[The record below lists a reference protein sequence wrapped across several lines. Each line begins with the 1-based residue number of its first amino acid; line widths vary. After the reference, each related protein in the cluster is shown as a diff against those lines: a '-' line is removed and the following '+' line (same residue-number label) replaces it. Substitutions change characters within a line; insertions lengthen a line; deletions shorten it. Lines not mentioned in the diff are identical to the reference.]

1 MQPDSCLDEAF
12 AIFQDRLGTATHLGL
27 SADES
32 FASADPVGVG
42 GPLRALTL
50 LVQDAPFA
58 LLGLTAPTIA
68 VDKAGLIE
76 YLARRARARR
86 LPYLVVSNL
95 RDAWLLPIPAR
106 PGDMPDPLKRYP
118 PIYQVAPA
126 AGDSLSPPER
136 AALTER
142 ADEIAA
148 DLAALHRDGSL
159 HLVIPDAD
167 FFVERLTRAVGV
179 LKPAVKQALR
189 TKLGMDPAFGQEL
202 GEWAMRQSIPAN
214 LRSDDFVEAVIRQA
228 IYRLLGKI
236 IFYQSLRRAV
246 PQLPPMHLKGLD
258 TGQVFPRLQDC
269 FAAAHR
275 IDYHAVFREDVVDR
289 LPFPAAASAE
299 LRDLVSDLNTRDFAH
314 LPQDVVGAVF
324 ERLIPPEDRHALGQ
338 YFTPEPLVDLI
349 VAFCVR
355 NGDDT
360 VLDATCGTGTFLIRA
375 YDRLRTRLG
384 VHDHSQLLSQLWGVD
399 VAPFPAELATI
410 NLFRQRVDDAGNF
423 PRILNEDFFEI
434 VPGGTYRFPPLKAP
448 DPVGRRSPDRAP
460 SGGGQETLPNN
471 GEGAGWVDE
480 PIPIFAAVVGNFPYI
495 SADRIERTVKGYR
508 QTVARRLAHD
518 WFRAYPDGFTF
529 KRKSDEKQHQLARQ
543 NSMALDAFLEKA
555 EPIISTYADL
565 YVSLFW
571 HAAAFLKEGGRMGIV
586 TSNAWLDVGYGYG
599 LQRFLLDHFK
609 IIAVLES
616 RCEPWFLQ
624 AAVNTVVTIVER
636 CSDPA
641 ERETH
646 PARFV
651 KVKRSLA
658 ELIPWDLRLDGL
670 NRWNGLD
677 RLVWRIGNSPLPH
690 QGEGPGVRVVED
702 DDFRIRA
709 VRQGALRRQVEAAG
723 QTVKW
728 GPYLRAPNVYFD
740 LLREAGDGLAL
751 LRDVAPPARG
761 GTTRINEFF
770 YVDEETIQRWSIDP
784 EFCWPLIKSPSETD
798 TIRINSDNLSLKVF
812 VCRKTKD
819 ELRAAGKLGTL
830 RYIEWGE
837 QEEYRR
843 GVQQGMKWPE
853 GPWVKNRQPGWY
865 ALPESET
872 HFSHL
877 FFTQAYGD
885 RHIQRYSPTP
895 LVADARLYYLSPA
908 DEQDVEVISAVLN
921 SSLVAFFTELVGRVT
936 LGDGALEL
944 KVEDARDY
952 LHVPDVRQ
960 FDEADRQAIVDAFQP
975 LLARSIGSIF
985 DEVQQPDRQ
994 ALDGAVLRA
1003 MGLDPDRW
1011 LPRLYDGLTTLV
1023 RERVQLGHM
1032 RGKAR
1037 RSRPQRAANRV
1048 AQEVLQDL
1056 LPHPQG
1062 PARFPDDFFS
1072 PAARTGDFREIPL
1085 PSAPLRYAGPHFGQ
1099 EQLITEDGQTLT
1111 VSNKFEVR
1119 YLLFAQ
1125 ASGQKV
1131 ARLPEK
1137 PVEISRTVNN
1147 YVQYLRDLW
1156 GRLHGAYL
1164 TRTLDQAAAERFVG
1178 EAWRKFNL
1186 PEVEE

>member
-1 MQPDSCLDEAF
+1 MHPDSRLDETF
-12 AIFQDRLGTATHLGL
+12 AIFQDRLGTAVHLGL
-27 SADES
+27 ITDEP
-32 FASADPVGVG
+32 FASDNPVGVG

-50 LVQDAPFA
+50 HVQGVPFA
-58 LLGLTAPTIA
+58 LLGLTTPIVA
-68 VDKAGLIE
+68 VDKARLIE

-86 LPYLVVSNL
+86 IPYLVITNL
-95 RDAWLLPIPAR
+95 RDAWLLPVPTR
-106 PGDMPDPLKRYP
+106 PGDVPDPLKRYP
-118 PIYQVAPA
+118 PIYQIAPG
-126 AGDSLSPPER
+126 AGGALSPSER
-136 AALTER
+136 AILSDR

-148 DLAALHRDGSL
+148 DLSALHRDGSL
-159 HLVIPDAD
+159 HLVILDAD
-167 FFVERLTRAVGV
+167 FFVERLTRAVNV

-202 GEWAMRQSIPAN
+202 SQWAVRQGIPAN
-214 LRSDDFVEAVIRQA
+214 LRSDDFIEAVVRQA

-246 PQLPPMHLKGLD
+246 PQLPPMHLRGLD
-258 TGQVFPRLQDC
+258 TGQVLPCLQDC

-275 IDYHAVFREDVVDR
+275 VDYHAVFREDVVDR

-338 YFTPEPLVDLI
+338 YFTPESLVDLI

-355 NGDDT
+355 NGDDAL
-360 VLDATCGTGTFLIRA
+360 LDATCGTGTFLIRA

-384 VHDHSQLLSQLWGVD
+384 VHDHSQLLGQLWGVD

-410 NLFRQRVDDAGNF
+410 NLFRQRVGDPGNF
-423 PRILNEDFFEI
+423 PRILNEDFFTV
-434 VPGGTYRFPPLKAP
+434 VPGGTYRFPPL
-448 DPVGRRSPDRAP
+448 RS
-460 SGGGQETLPNN
+460 
-471 GEGAGWVDE
+471 GEGEDWVDE
-480 PIPIFAAVVGNFPYI
+480 PIPAFAAVVGNFPYI
-495 SADRIERTVKGYR
+495 SADRIERTVKGYC
-508 QTVARRLAHD
+508 QTVARRLVQD
-518 WFRAYPDGFTF
+518 WFYAYPGGFTF
-529 KRKSDEKQHQLARQ
+529 KRKSDEKQHRLARQ
-543 NSMALDAFLEKA
+543 NGLALDVFLEKA
-555 EPIISTYADL
+555 KPIISTYADL

-571 HAAAFLKEGGRMGIV
+571 HAAAFLEEGGRMGIV

-609 IIAVLES
+609 IVAVLES

-636 CSDPA
+636 CSNPA
-641 ERETH
+641 ERAGH

-651 KVKRSLA
+651 KVKRALA

-677 RLVWRIGNSPLPH
+677 RLVRRIEAMWQASDDPSQPAAHEN
-690 QGEGPGVRVVED
+690 

-709 VRQGALRRQVEAAG
+709 VRQGTLRQQVEAAG

-728 GPYLRAPNVYFD
+728 GPYLRAPDVYFG
-740 LLREAGDGLAL
+740 LLYEAGDRLAL
-751 LRDVAPPARG
+751 LRDVAPPKFG
-761 GTTRINEFF
+761 SKTRINAFF
-770 YVDEETIQRWSIDP
+770 HLDEETIKRWDIDLK
-784 EFCWPLIKSPSETD
+784 FCWPLIKSPSETD
-798 TIRINSDNLSLKVF
+798 TIRINPDDLSLKVF

-819 ELRAAGKLGTL
+819 ELRAEGKLGTL

-837 QEEYRR
+837 QQEYRR
-843 GVQQGMKWPE
+843 GVQQGMKWPA

-865 ALPESET
+865 ALPGSET
-872 HFSHL
+872 KYAQVFISM
-877 FFTQAYGD
+877 AYGD
-885 RHIQRYSPTP
+885 RQIASFCLTP
-895 LVADARLYYLSPA
+895 LIADNRLYFLDPVGLA
-908 DEQDVEVISAVLN
+908 HAELAAILN
-921 SSLVAFFTELVGRVT
+921 CSVTGLFMELAGRVT

-952 LHVPDVRQ
+952 LRVPDVRQ

-975 LLARSIGSIF
+975 LLARPIGSVF

-994 ALDGAVLRA
+994 ALDGAMLQA
-1003 MGLDPDRW
+1003 LGLDPDRW

-1023 RERVQLGHM
+1023 RERVQLGHK
-1032 RGKAR
+1032 RGQAR

-1056 LPHPQG
+1056 LPHG
-1062 PARFPDDFFS
+1062 PDRFPDGFLS
-1072 PAARTGDFREIPL
+1072 PAARTGAFREIPL
-1085 PSAPLRYAGPHFGQ
+1085 PGAPMRYAGPHFGQ
-1099 EQLITEDGQTLT
+1099 EQLLTEDGQTLT
-1111 VSNKFEVR
+1111 VDNKFEVR

-1147 YVQYLRDLW
+1147 YVQYLRDL
-1156 GRLHGAYL
+1156 RACLRDAYF

-1178 EAWRKFNL
+1178 EVWRKFSL
-1186 PEVEE
+1186 PDPEE

>member
-1 MQPDSCLDEAF
+1 MSHAAYLDAAF

-27 SADES
+27 SADEP
-32 FASADPVGVG
+32 FASDTPVGVG

-50 LVQDAPFA
+50 HIQDVPFA
-58 LLGLTAPTIA
+58 LLGLTVPTVA
-68 VDKAGLIE
+68 VDKAGLIK

-86 LPYLVVSNL
+86 VPHLVVGNL
-95 RDAWLLPIPAR
+95 RDTLLLPTPAR
-106 PGDMPDPLKRYP
+106 PGETPAPLKRYP
-118 PIYQVAPA
+118 PLYQITPG
-126 AGDSLSPPER
+126 AGDALSPSQR
-136 AALTER
+136 AALSDR

-148 DLAALHRDGSL
+148 DLSALHRDGSL

-167 FFVERLTRAVGV
+167 FFVERLTRAVSA

-202 GEWAMRQSIPAN
+202 GEWAVRQGIPAN
-214 LRSDDFVEAVIRQA
+214 LRSDDFIEAVVRQA

-258 TGQVFPRLQDC
+258 TGQVLPRLQDC

-275 IDYHAVFREDVVDR
+275 IDYHAVFCEDVVDR
-289 LPFPAAASAE
+289 LPFPATASGE
-299 LRDLVSDLNTRDFAH
+299 LRDLVDDLNTRDFAH

-324 ERLIPPEDRHALGQ
+324 EQLIPPEDRHALGQ
-338 YFTPEPLVDLI
+338 YFTPESLVDLI

-355 NGDDT
+355 NGDDA

-384 VHDHSQLLSQLWGVD
+384 VHDHNQLLGQLWGVD

-410 NLFRQRVDDAGNF
+410 NLFRQRVGDPGNF
-423 PRILNEDFFEI
+423 PRILNEDFFTV
-434 VPGGTYRFPPLKAP
+434 VPGGTYRFPPLKP
-448 DPVGRRSPDRAP
+448 PPLSSPP
-460 SGGGQETLPNN
+460 MGGKEGGQT
-471 GEGAGWVDE
+471 GWVDE
-480 PIPIFAAVVGNFPYI
+480 PIPAFAAVVGNFPYI
-495 SADRIERTVKGYR
+495 SAGRIERTVKGYR
-508 QTVARRLAHD
+508 QTVARRLVQD
-518 WFRAYPDGFTF
+518 WFRAYPDGFTL
-529 KRKSDEKQHQLARQ
+529 KRKSDEKQHRLARQ
-543 NSMALDAFLEKA
+543 NGLDLDAFLEKA
-555 EPIISTYADL
+555 QPIISTYADL

-586 TSNAWLDVGYGYG
+586 TSNAWLDVGYGYE

-609 IIAVLES
+609 IVAILES

-651 KVKRSLA
+651 KIKRSLA
-658 ELIPWDLRLDGL
+658 ELIPWDLRLDAL

-677 RLVWRIGNSPLPH
+677 RLVWQIENSPLSLPP
-690 QGEGPGVRVVED
+690 QSWGGPGGGREGPGVRVVED
-702 DDFRIRA
+702 DDFRVRA
-709 VRQGALRRQVEAAG
+709 VRQGALRQQVEAAG

-728 GPYLRAPNVYFD
+728 GPYLRAPDVYFD
-740 LLREAGDGLAL
+740 LLREPGDRLAL

-761 GTTRINEFF
+761 SLTGNNEFYHF
-770 YVDEETIQRWSIDP
+770 DDEKIAKWSIES
-784 EFCWPLIKSPSETD
+784 EFLFPLLKSPGESD
-798 TIRINSDNLSLKVF
+798 RIPIDEDALRLKVF
-812 VCRKTKD
+812 VCRLTKD
-819 ELRAAGKLGTL
+819 ELRARGKTSAL

-837 QEEYRR
+837 RQVFTSGRQA
-843 GVQQGMKWPE
+843 GLTWPHGAE
-853 GPWVKNRQPGWY
+853 VRNRKPGWY
-865 ALPESET
+865 ALPEYRSRPAQ
-872 HFSHL
+872 L
-877 FFTQAYGD
+877 FFASAYGD
-885 RHIQRYSPTP
+885 RHIHKHSDKP
-895 LVADARLYYLSPA
+895 LIADKRLYFLSP
-908 DEQDVEVISAVLN
+908 VEGISHELMAAVMN
-921 SSLVAFFTELVGRVT
+921 TSLIAFFTELAGRVT
-936 LGDGALEL
+936 MGDGALEL
-944 KVEDARDY
+944 TVEDARDY
-952 LHVPDVRQ
+952 LRVPDARQ
-960 FDEADRQAIVDAFQP
+960 FSPADRQAIVDAFQP
-975 LLARSIGSIF
+975 LLARSIGSVF

-994 ALDGAVLRA
+994 ALDTAVLRA

-1023 RERVQLGHM
+1023 RERVHLGQM

-1048 AQEVLQDL
+1048 KEDVLQDL
-1056 LPHPQG
+1056 LPGG

-1072 PAARTGDFREIPL
+1072 PAARAGDFWEIPL
-1085 PSAPLRYAGPHFGQ
+1085 PGAPLRYAGPHFGQ
-1099 EQLITEDGQTLT
+1099 EQLVTKDGQTLT
-1111 VSNKFEVR
+1111 VANKFEVR

-1131 ARLPEK
+1131 ARLPEQ
-1137 PVEISRTVNN
+1137 PVEVSRTVNN
-1147 YVQYLRDLW
+1147 YVQYLRDLRK
-1156 GRLHGAYL
+1156 RLHDAYL

-1178 EAWRKFNL
+1178 EVWRKFNL
-1186 PEVEE
+1186 PDPEE

>member
-1 MQPDSCLDEAF
+1 MPETAYLDAAF
-12 AIFQDRLGTATHLGL
+12 AVFKDRLGAAAHLGL
-27 SADES
+27 SVNEP
-32 FASADPVGVG
+32 FASDDPVGVG
-42 GPLRALTL
+42 GPLRTLTL
-50 LVQDAPFA
+50 RVQGTAFA
-58 LLGLTAPTIA
+58 LLGLTVPTIA

-86 LPYLVVSNL
+86 IPYLIVSNL
-95 RDAWLLPIPAR
+95 RDARLLPVPAR
-106 PGDMPDPLKRYP
+106 PGDVPDPLKRYP
-118 PIYQVAPA
+118 PLYQIATG
-126 AGDSLSPPER
+126 AGGSLSPPER
-136 AALTER
+136 ISLADR

-159 HLVIPDAD
+159 DLVIPDAD
-167 FFVERLTRAVGV
+167 FFVGRLTRAVNV

-202 GEWAMRQSIPAN
+202 GEWAVRQGIPAD
-214 LRSDDFVEAVIRQA
+214 LRSEDFIEAVVRQA

-236 IFYQSLRRAV
+236 IFYQSLRRAA
-246 PQLPPMHLKGLD
+246 PHLPPMDLSGLD
-258 TGQVFPRLQDC
+258 TGQVLPRLRDC
-269 FAAAHR
+269 FAAAHK

-355 NGDDT
+355 NADDT
-360 VLDATCGTGTFLIRA
+360 VLDPTCGTGTFLIRA

-384 VHDHSQLLSQLWGVD
+384 VYDHSRLLSQLWGVD
-399 VAPFPAELATI
+399 IAPFPAELATI
-410 NLFRQRVDDAGNF
+410 NLFRQRVGDPGNF
-423 PRILNEDFFEI
+423 PRILNQDFFAI
-434 VPGGTYRFPPLKAP
+434 VPGGTYRFPPLK
-448 DPVGRRSPDRAP
+448 S
-460 SGGGQETLPNN
+460 
-471 GEGAGWVDE
+471 GEGEGWIDE
-480 PIPIFAAVVGNFPYI
+480 PIPTFDAIVGNFPYI

-508 QTVARRLAHD
+508 QIVARRLTQD
-518 WFRAYPDGFTF
+518 WFRVYPEGFTF
-529 KRKSDEKQHQLARQ
+529 KRNADEKQHRLARQ
-543 NSMALDAFLEKA
+543 NGLDLDAFLKKA
-555 EPIISTYADL
+555 SPIISAYADL

-571 HAAAFLKEGGRMGIV
+571 HAAAFLKEGGRMGII
-586 TSNAWLDVGYGYG
+586 TSNAWLDVGYGYA

-609 IIAVLES
+609 IVAILES

-641 ERETH
+641 ERDAH

-651 KVKRSLA
+651 KVKRPLA
-658 ELIPWDLRLDGL
+658 ELIPWDLRVDALNRWTGLDGL
-670 NRWNGLD
+670 VQRIEA
-677 RLVWRIGNSPLPH
+677 VWQASDDPARPAVH
-690 QGEGPGVRVVED
+690 ED
-702 DDFRIRA
+702 DDFRIRT
-709 VRQGALRRQVEAAG
+709 VHQGVLRQQVEAAG

-728 GPYLRAPNVYFD
+728 GLYLRAPHVYFD
-740 LLREAGDGLAL
+740 LLRQAGDKLAL
-751 LRDVAPPARG
+751 LRDVAPPKFG
-761 GTTRINEFF
+761 SKTRINAFF
-770 YVDEETIQRWSIDP
+770 HLDEETIQRWGIDS

-798 TIRINSDNLSLKVF
+798 TIRIDPDDLGLKVF

-819 ELRAAGKLGTL
+819 ELRAEGKLGTL
-830 RYIEWGE
+830 HYIEWGE
-837 QEEYRR
+837 QQEYKR

-908 DEQDVEVISAVLN
+908 DEQDARIISAVLN
-921 SSLVAFFTELVGRVT
+921 SSLVAFLTELVGRVT
-936 LGDGALEL
+936 LGDGVLEL

-952 LHVPDVRQ
+952 LRVPDVRRFSQ
-960 FDEADRQAIVDAFQP
+960 ADRQAIVDAFQP
-975 LLARSIGSIF
+975 LLARPIGSVF
-985 DEVQQPDRQ
+985 DEVKQPDRR
-994 ALDGAVLRA
+994 ALDAAVLRA

-1011 LPRLYDGLTTLV
+1011 LPRLYDGLTALV
-1023 RERVQLGHM
+1023 RERVQLGQM
-1032 RGKAR
+1032 RGQAR
-1037 RSRPQRAANRV
+1037 RSRPKRAANRV
-1048 AQEVLQDL
+1048 AEEVLQDL
-1056 LPHPQG
+1056 LPRG

-1072 PAARTGDFREIPL
+1072 PAARTGVFREIPL
-1085 PSAPLRYAGPHFGQ
+1085 PAAPLRYAGPHFGQ
-1099 EQLITEDGQTLT
+1099 EQLTTEDGQTLT
-1111 VSNKFEVR
+1111 VANKFEVR

-1125 ASGQKV
+1125 AAGQKV

-1137 PVEISRTVNN
+1137 PVEVSRTVNS
-1147 YVQYLRDLW
+1147 YVRYLRDLRQ
-1156 GRLHGAYL
+1156 RLHDTYF

-1178 EAWRKFNL
+1178 EVWRKLNL
-1186 PEVEE
+1186 PEIEE